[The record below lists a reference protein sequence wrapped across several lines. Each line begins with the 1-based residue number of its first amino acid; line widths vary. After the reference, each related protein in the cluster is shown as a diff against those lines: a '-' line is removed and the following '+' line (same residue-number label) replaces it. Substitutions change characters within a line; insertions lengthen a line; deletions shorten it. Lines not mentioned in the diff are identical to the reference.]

1 MQREAPA
8 YLRDVV
14 ESCDAIDS
22 VLSGVEFDEY
32 QATRMLR
39 SSVEREFTIIGE
51 AMTALAHTAPE
62 AFASITQ
69 ARRIVDFRNQLTHEY
84 PSVND
89 MLVWGIIDRDVPVLR
104 RECTALMDGLR
115 SAGEAD

>member
-1 MQREAPA
+1 MPRDARA
-8 YLRDVV
+8 YLADIL
-14 ESCDAIDS
+14 EACDAI
-22 VLSGVEFDEY
+22 VLAVRGLDLAGYRSN
-32 QATRMLR
+32 RLIR

-51 AMTALAHTAPE
+51 AMTALAHFAPE

-104 RECTALMDGLR
+104 RECTALMDGLG
-115 SAGEAD
+115 SAVEED